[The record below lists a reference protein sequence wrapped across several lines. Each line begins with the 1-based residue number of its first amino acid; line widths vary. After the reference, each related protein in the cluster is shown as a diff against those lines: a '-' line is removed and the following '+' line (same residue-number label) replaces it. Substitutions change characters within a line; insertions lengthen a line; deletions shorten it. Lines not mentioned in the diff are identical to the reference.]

1 MFVHRLAPEH
11 DLGHVD
17 AVLRP
22 ALLGDGAEMG
32 LVAQRHMGVEHV
44 EMALAHRHVAGLAD
58 HEAAVVQVGVHVN
71 ELHQVLETLDISV
84 APAAFEIAHE
94 RRAVDCGKDLVR
106 TADFDRTIRV
116 ARKLGELPRRFRTK
130 IADPVRRA
138 AYHVVLDRGAGFPP

>member
-58 HEAAVVQVGVHVN
+58 HEAAVVQVGVHVD
-71 ELHQVLETLDISV
+71 ELHEIPETLDIAI

-94 RRAVDCGKDLVR
+94 RRAVDRGKNLVR
-106 TADFDRTIRV
+106 TADFDR
-116 ARKLGELPRRFRTK
+116 AFG
-130 IADPVRRA
+130 IA
-138 AYHVVLDRGAGFPP
+138 G